1 MKESEI
7 RNSQVH
13 DKYLDLVRQDAESLL
28 RHKDLFTQSNCP
40 VCLSEDLVDEFTKFG
55 FGYQTCGSCRT
66 LFVNPRPSLELLEDF
81 YAHSESSRFWV
92 TDFFL
97 PMVEARR
104 TKIFHPR
111 AQQIVNL
118 LSLRQGA
125 RVGDVGAGYGIF
137 LEELRTLRPDLNL
150 VSIEPSPEMAEICR
164 SKELQ
169 VLEGVIENVRG
180 FDGEFDLLCS
190 FELFEH
196 LHSPVEMVNAVF
208 RLLRPG
214 GVFYMTTLNGLGFDV
229 LSVANNHSNDY
240 GPEGMSDTMVSL
252 AQAGVVA
259 TGLAG
264 EFALGQWAGRR
275 VAVLAFSPYGRHN
288 NLTQLTQAAALVRK
302 AKQQAD
308 LVVVTFHGGAEGD
321 AGAVLSGAAEM
332 YVGEDRGDPRAFAQA
347 VVAAGAD
354 LVLGHGPH
362 VLRPLECVQG
372 KLVAYSLG
380 NFVSAGGLS
389 VRNLANVSALLEVAL
404 HPQTGDMQ
412 ALRLWPATFNARR
425 LPVPDP
431 SGRAVWL
438 VNWLGSQSGQQAVGW
453 RPLWL
458 PGFEARAPNF
468 ARWLATTQLAR
479 CVQASTPAAECPR

>member
-1 MKESEI
+1 MTYGRSVARAWWWAVGLACAPLSLWAQTPVTPWVNCTNQVVAKP
-7 RNSQVH
+7 SQAFVVAAVG
-13 DKYLDLVRQDAESLL
+13 DLTLSGRAAGNTRVMQPFAPVLRAADLALANLEGAITEREESLKPFIPG
-28 RHKDLFTQSNCP
+28 RSYPF
-40 VCLSEDLVDEFTKFG
+40 
-55 FGYQTCGSCRT
+55 
-66 LFVNPRPSLELLEDF
+66 
-81 YAHSESSRFWV
+81 RF
-92 TDFFL
+92 
-97 PMVEARR
+97 PAGAA
-104 TKIFHPR
+104 
-111 AQQIVNL
+111 AQL
-118 LSLRQGA
+118 A
-125 RVGDVGAGYGIF
+125 
-137 LEELRTLRPDLNL
+137 
-150 VSIEPSPEMAEICR
+150 
-164 SKELQ
+164 
-169 VLEGVIENVRG
+169 
-180 FDGEFDLLCS
+180 
-190 FELFEH
+190 
-196 LHSPVEMVNAVF
+196 
-208 RLLRPG
+208 
-214 GVFYMTTLNGLGFDV
+214 GLGFDV

-252 AQAGVVA
+252 AQVGVAA

-332 YVGEDRGDPRAFAQA
+332 YVGEDRGNPRAFAQA

-389 VRNLANVSALLEVAL
+389 VRNLANVSAVLEVAL
-404 HPQTGDMQ
+404 HRQTGDMQ

-479 CVQASTPAAECPR
+479 CVQASTPAVECPR